1 MKKPY
6 QKIEEKLGQEI
17 TAYLKE
23 SKMEYSKME
32 ANEKISYDE
41 FITNKLLIINAI
53 RDGFPY
59 SIFKLIQEY
68 TPFSEQDW
76 ADFLNISTKSLQRY
90 KQSANHKFKPLHTE
104 KIIEIAEVTKIG
116 LELFEDVDKFK
127 LWLNTPNYAL
137 GSHKPL
143 ELLKDSYGKDLL
155 IQELINIQHGI
166 FI

>member
-1 MKKPY
+1 MQKPY
-6 QKIEEKLGQEI
+6 QKIEEEIGQEI
-17 TAYLKE
+17 TAYLSE

-32 ANEKISYDE
+32 ASKKISYDE
-41 FITNKLLIINAI
+41 FMTNKLLIINMI
-53 RDGFPY
+53 REGFTY

-68 TPFSEQDW
+68 TPFTEQDW

-90 KQSANHKFKPLHTE
+90 KQSANHKFKPMHTE
-104 KIIEIAEVTKIG
+104 KIIEIAEVTKVG

-137 GSHKPL
+137 GSHKPM
-143 ELLKDSYGKDLL
+143 ELLKDSYGKDLIL
-155 IQELINIQHGI
+155 QELMNVQHGI